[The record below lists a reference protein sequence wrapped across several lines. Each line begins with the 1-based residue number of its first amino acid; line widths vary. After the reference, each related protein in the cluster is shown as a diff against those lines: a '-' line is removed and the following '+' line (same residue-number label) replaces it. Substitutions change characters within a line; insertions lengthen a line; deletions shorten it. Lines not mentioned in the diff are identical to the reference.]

1 MPKEG
6 KDKSKDK
13 STTKPIPS
21 QGDGDSDIEEEQ
33 IKVSKISDEIFD
45 LALIVTTKNPH
56 RVSRFK

>member
-45 LALIVTTKNPH
+45 SALIVTPQNT